1 MYSGWKPGYRRDAG
15 VTKFSPDAAMRL
27 LTHRYMA
34 DPEALVAVLCPL
46 LVPIRSLDKTVFV
59 APGESHARATFTV
72 ELTEENEGVLVRGRT
87 GKFVPGSYASG
98 APGWREIAKGR
109 VINVDRVKGIAEGEV
124 YLGFGGNEKA
134 LKAAVEELS
143 DDDCLEIDQYGTGAK
158 ALSGLT
164 EYYLVQHLRSRGYKV
179 YRMPEDMAAHLGSYM
194 NFDFE
199 VEKGDIRKRLEVK
212 SLWGTNTKFARL
224 IHSTTTRPKGDPSTW
239 TPQQAANYYPTSS
252 CKFATQDFFSV
263 SLFLRSGRIDDFA
276 FARSVPR
283 DQKPYGLPR
292 ARNYTEHV
300 SQNPSCAV
308 GDGTW
313 FASLDDVWALA

>member
-1 MYSGWKPGYRRDAG
+1 
-15 VTKFSPDAAMRL
+15 
-27 LTHRYMA
+27 
-34 DPEALVAVLCPL
+34 
-46 LVPIRSLDKTVFV
+46 
-59 APGESHARATFTV
+59 
-72 ELTEENEGVLVRGRT
+72 
-87 GKFVPGSYASG
+87 
-98 APGWREIAKGR
+98 
-109 VINVDRVKGIAEGEV
+109 
-124 YLGFGGNEKA
+124 
-134 LKAAVEELS
+134 
-143 DDDCLEIDQYGTGAK
+143 
-158 ALSGLT
+158 
-164 EYYLVQHLRSRGYKV
+164 
-179 YRMPEDMAAHLGSYM
+179 MPEDMAAHLGSYM

-252 CKFATQDFFSV
+252 CKFATQDFFAV

>member
-1 MYSGWKPGYRRDAG
+1 M
-15 VTKFSPDAAMRL
+15 TEFSADEAMRL
-27 LTHRYMA
+27 LTRRYMA
-34 DPEALVAVLCPL
+34 DPAALIAVLCPL
-46 LVPIRSLDKTVFV
+46 LVPIKTLDKTVFV
-59 APGESHARATFTV
+59 APGETHARASFTV

-109 VINVDRVKGIAEGEV
+109 VINVDRARKIAEGEV
-124 YLGFGGNEKA
+124 YLGFGGNEES
-134 LKAAVEELS
+134 LKAALEELS
-143 DDDCLEIDQYGTGAK
+143 KGDFLEIDQYGTGAK

-164 EYYLVQHLRSRGYKV
+164 EYYLVRHLKSRGYTV

-199 VEKGDIRKRLEVK
+199 VEKAGVKKRLEVK

-224 IHSTTTRPKGDPSTW
+224 IHSTTTQPKGDPGTW
-239 TPQQAANYYPTSS
+239 TPQQVANYYPTSS
-252 CKFATQDFFSV
+252 CKFATQDFFAV

-276 FARSVPR
+276 FARSVPGSE
-283 DQKPYGLPR
+283 KPYGLPR
-292 ARNYTEHV
+292 ARGYPDHV
-300 SQNPSCAV
+300 SQNPACSV

-313 FASLDDVWALA
+313 FAALDDIWLFP